1 MSREWPFYLVIALA
15 AFPAPLGIFFVVAFN
30 AKTYVLVRNVQK
42 AYGQIGRRW
51 PFWSSTERQIAFVL
65 SPDQIVQDEPEVAPA
80 EKAMLLQ
87 HRRGMKRHLLRMF
100 AGMFGSFAL
109 AILLLL
115 TLAALNHIA
124 SK

>member
-1 MSREWPFYLVIALA
+1 MSAEWPFYLVIALA
-15 AFPAPLGIFFVVAFN
+15 GLPAPLGIFFVVSFN
-30 AKTYVLVRNVQK
+30 AKTYILVRNVQK
-42 AYGQIGRRW
+42 AYGQIGRQW
-51 PFWSSTERQIAFVL
+51 PFWTNTERQIAFLL
-65 SPDQIVQDEPEVAPA
+65 SPDQIVKDEPGVAPI

-100 AGMFGSFAL
+100 AGMLGSFAL

-115 TLAALNHIA
+115 TLVALNRIA

>member
-15 AFPAPLGIFFVVAFN
+15 GFPAPLGLFFVVAFN
-30 AKTYVLVRNVQK
+30 AKTYKLVRNVQK
-42 AYGQIGRRW
+42 SYGQMGRQW
-51 PFWSSTERQIAFVL
+51 PFWSNTERQIAFVL
-65 SPDQIVQDEPEVAPA
+65 SPDQIVQDEPEVARA

-87 HRRGMKRHLLRMF
+87 HRRGMKRYFLRLF

-115 TLAALNHIA
+115 TLVALNHVA
-124 SK
+124 DK